1 MLIESGLVSEGSI
14 KGVISGK
21 HYNRAVRSHKMMYE
35 ALQRLRFEAFLDT
48 LDDGYHN
55 EVISFVRTIQET
67 FPHHVHNKI
76 NSDDFNN
83 LLKRYETFIADSK
96 ANSKTF
102 AYWSMYIDMTGMKI
116 NSIGRERNYSI
127 SNLNV
132 FDLYRHS
139 FDVHLCN

>member
-14 KGVISGK
+14 KGVMSGK

-35 ALQRLRFEAFLDT
+35 ALERLQFEAFMDT

-55 EVISFVRTIQET
+55 EVISFVKTIQES
-67 FPHHVHNKI
+67 FPNDVKEKVE
-76 NSDDFNN
+76 SDEFNN

-102 AYWSMYIDMTGMKI
+102 TYWSMYIEMTGTEL
-116 NSIGRERNYSI
+116 NS
-127 SNLNV
+127 
-132 FDLYRHS
+132 
-139 FDVHLCN
+139 